1 MKNGRFHPAHFR
13 RSADQPGH
21 ASTPFLEEQIMML
34 QSLLKSAI
42 LLAAVALT
50 GCASVSG
57 GNVQKMYVQA
67 QTQAGAAV
75 SGAECT
81 LSNDKGSWRLTAP
94 GDTSIVRSNK
104 RMEVKCDKR
113 PLPQGVVSV
122 ESSTRGAMYGNIILG
137 GVVGAVIDHNSG
149 AAYEYPE
156 MIKVVMG
163 RMVAMDVPKQP
174 TSGTRDPNIPR
185 DRSVATPKPP
195 ASPPA
200 SQSFA
205 TTAPR
210 PVAPMASGYAP
221 VEDVDAVPYLG
232 DKGRDDYRQWIGRPT
247 PKAFAVGTDGSWFGA
262 WSLKP
267 GDPSHP
273 TDPSERAMLVCQQ
286 RTKGAC
292 MLYAVNGSVV
302 WNKPVASTSIVGA
315 VAPTNAAVPATRGHS
330 RAVPPASGYAAIDNV
345 DAVPARMEGKARYS
359 QYLAMPSP
367 KAFAVYETGGWR
379 LMNNA
384 PDAMVGLLDT
394 CAREGRTCWLY
405 AVDDHVVWTQDVKQ
419 RIGRSD
425 QLSPAP

>member
-1 MKNGRFHPAHFR
+1 MNCSIR
-13 RSADQPGH
+13 
-21 ASTPFLEEQIMML
+21 
-34 QSLLKSAI
+34 
-42 LLAAVALT
+42 LLALAVCVAAT

-67 QTQAGAAV
+67 QTQAGAV
-75 SGAECT
+75 VTGADCT
-81 LSNDKGSWRLTAP
+81 LSNDKGAWRITAP

-104 RMEVKCDKR
+104 RMEVKCDKQ

-122 ESSTRGAMYGNIILG
+122 ESATRGAMYGNLILG

-156 MIKVVMG
+156 MIKVTMG
-163 RMVAMDVPKQP
+163 RIVSMDVPKQP

-185 DRSVATPKPP
+185 DTPVAAPKPM
-195 ASPPA
+195 ASPAPA
-200 SQSFA
+200 QSVGEI
-205 TTAPR
+205 APR
-210 PVAPMASGYAP
+210 PAPMATGYAP
-221 VEDVDAVPYLG
+221 IEDVDAVPYLG
-232 DKGRDDYRQWIGRPT
+232 DKGREEYRQWIGRPT

-273 TDPSERAMLVCQQ
+273 TDPSERAMLICQQ

-292 MLYAVNGSVV
+292 ALYAVNGAVV
-302 WNKPVASTSIVGA
+302 WNKPVAGVPTIAA
-315 VAPTNAAVPATRGHS
+315 VAPTSAAVAAKRGHS

-367 KAFAVYETGGWR
+367 KAFAVYDTGGWR
-379 LMNNA
+379 LMNNSS
-384 PDAMVGLLDT
+384 DAMVGLLDT

-405 AVDDHVVWTQDVKQ
+405 AVDDQVVWKQDMKQ

-425 QLSPAP
+425 QLGPAP